1 MLWPTGLSHSPPL
14 RYPAH
19 MPGEAGV
26 NYRRNRH
33 MGQTGKVLNVRYR
46 RTGKVFRS
54 GKMGSVCRL
63 VAVNRDLFCRDQKH
77 GA

>member
-1 MLWPTGLSHSPPL
+1 
-14 RYPAH
+14 
-19 MPGEAGV
+19 
-26 NYRRNRH
+26 
-33 MGQTGKVLNVRYR
+33 MGQSGKVLNVRYR
-46 RTGKVFRS
+46 RTGNIFRG